1 MTKKIT
7 IHDSG
12 YKHLFSNKVIFRQL
26 IETFVT
32 EEWVKELDF
41 DTCQKI
47 DKSFISEHYKET
59 ESDIIYQIP
68 FRGKESY
75 LIILI
80 EFQSTVH
87 RFMALRVLN
96 YLTNFYMDYLK
107 SNKKVKKLPPIFP
120 IVLYSGDKTWT
131 APVNLS
137 ELIENNELLGKY
149 GLNFEYFKIAI
160 NGYPKETLLKIKN
173 IVSTLFLAEGHY
185 DIHLLEQELVDL
197 FQRESDKQAISL
209 FLNWFKQLAVHD
221 RIDERDYS
229 TLHQIYANT
238 QEVNMLVTSIREER
252 KRLYESGIAKGQ
264 TQGITQGRLEEKRN
278 MAKMLLHEG
287 MDISFI
293 TKVTQLSEE
302 EILKLKITH

>member
-1 MTKKIT
+1 MAKKIT

-32 EEWVKELDF
+32 EEWVKDLDF
-41 DTCQKI
+41 ESSQKI

-59 ESDIIYQIP
+59 ESDIIYQVN
-68 FRGKESY
+68 FRGKKSY

-80 EFQSTVH
+80 EFQSTVP
-87 RFMALRVLN
+87 RFMAVRVLN

-107 SNKKVKKLPPIFP
+107 SNKGVKKLPPIFP
-120 IVLYSGDKTWT
+120 IVLYNGDKSWT
-131 APVNLS
+131 APVNLAN
-137 ELIENNELLGKY
+137 LIENNDLLGKY
-149 GLNFEYFKIAI
+149 GLSFEYFKIAI
-160 NGYPKETLLKIKN
+160 NEYSKETLLKFNN

-185 DIHLLEQELVDL
+185 DIDLLEKELIEL
-197 FQRESDKQAISL
+197 FQRESDKQAVSL

-238 QEVNMLVTSIREER
+238 QEVNMLMTSIREER
-252 KRLYESGIAKGQ
+252 KRLYDGGFKDGKN
-264 TQGITQGRLEEKRN
+264 QGRHAEKRA
-278 MAKMLLHEG
+278 MVETLLYKG

-293 TKVTQLSEE
+293 AEVTQLSEE
-302 EILKLKITH
+302 EILKLKVKH